1 MSGIVYK
8 AVAFYD
14 TKHFHFKQIVTYIF
28 WEHFLE
34 QLVYELF

>member
-1 MSGIVYK
+1 MSGIVYI